1 MNDTNPL
8 TAYDLAD
15 ASGEI
20 LIMLLI
26 SFVLG
31 VMFGHLISRAKRESV
46 SSSDIIQLPAPSKNN
61 YDVLTRFDDL
71 QIIEGIGPKIEE
83 QLNKHGITSWYAL
96 AETPV
101 SRLQEILLG
110 NGEKFRAHKPNT
122 WPQQARLAHEGRFEE
137 LEALQE
143 ILTGGRP

>member
-1 MNDTNPL
+1 M
-8 TAYDLAD
+8 AD

-31 VMFGHLISRAKRESV
+31 VMFGHLIHRAKRQRTTIKTTETV
-46 SSSDIIQLPAPSKNN
+46 IHLPEYVRPEQTNDINER
-61 YDVLTRFDDL
+61 VDDL
-71 QIIEGIGPKIEE
+71 QIVEGIGPKIEQ
-83 QLNKHGITSWYAL
+83 QLNKHGITSFFAL

-101 SRLQEILLG
+101 SRLQEILQS

-122 WPQQARLAHEGRFEE
+122 WPQQARLAHEGRFAE
-137 LEALQE
+137 LKALQE
-143 ILTGGRP
+143 VLTGGRP

>member
-1 MNDTNPL
+1 M
-8 TAYDLAD
+8 AD

-20 LIMLLI
+20 LIMLLV

-31 VMFGHLISRAKRESV
+31 VMFGHLIHRAKRQRTVFTKTETIIHLPEYASPKQTN
-46 SSSDIIQLPAPSKNN
+46 DIAER
-61 YDVLTRFDDL
+61 VDDL
-71 QIIEGIGPKIEE
+71 QIIEGIGPKIEQ

-96 AETPV
+96 AETPI
-101 SRLQEILLG
+101 SRLGEILTS

-137 LEALQE
+137 LKALQDV
-143 ILTGGRP
+143 LTGGRP

>member
-1 MNDTNPL
+1 MNDSAPL
-8 TAYDLAD
+8 SAYDLAD

-31 VMFGHLISRAKRESV
+31 VMFGHLISRAKKESA
-46 SSSDIIQLPAPSKNN
+46 SPTEIIHLPAPNEYN
-61 YDVLTRFDDL
+61 VLTRSDNL
-71 QIIEGIGPKIEE
+71 QIIEGVGPKIEE

-101 SRLQEILLG
+101 TRLQEILLG

-122 WPQQARLAHEGRFEE
+122 WPQQARLAHEGNFEE

-143 ILTGGRP
+143 ILTGGRSS